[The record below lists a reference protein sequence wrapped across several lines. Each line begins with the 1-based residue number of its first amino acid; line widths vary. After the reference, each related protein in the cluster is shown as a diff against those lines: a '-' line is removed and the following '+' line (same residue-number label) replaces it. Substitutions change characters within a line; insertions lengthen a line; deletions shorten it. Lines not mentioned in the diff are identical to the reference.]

1 MSAMSRWSLT
11 FVSSRATN
19 RRSHTVEKLFQI
31 KIDDPFVPVLQ
42 ILLRLGDGRV
52 TAAPWSEAMAR
63 WVKGRFPVRAE
74 HVQHRLLNPPVNH
87 IGNTQAALAASCLR
101 NPDPANH
108 PRAIGSIKQAPTKD
122 WQKLAQMLA
131 HLVDAPSIRARG
143 TAVLCHFPKRPYQV
157 FIARHLFHRHRR
169 QGHSRCGA
177 RLRHRIPGWGCGLAR
192 PSPGNGPLRAVG
204 CLEKQIPLACLFT
217 GRGRLP
223 SPLAVSG
230 WDRLSTAFR

>member
-74 HVQHRLLNPPVNH
+74 HVQHRLLNPPVDH
-87 IGNTQAALAASCLR
+87 VGNAKATLAASWLR

-108 PRAIGSIKQAPTKD
+108 PRAIGSVEQVTAKHRK
-122 WQKLAQMLA
+122 KLVEMLA
-131 HLVDAPSIRARG
+131 HLVDALSVRAGR
-143 TAVLCHFPKRPYQV
+143 TA
-157 FIARHLFHRHRR
+157 
-169 QGHSRCGA
+169 
-177 RLRHRIPGWGCGLAR
+177 
-192 PSPGNGPLRAVG
+192 
-204 CLEKQIPLACLFT
+204 
-217 GRGRLP
+217 
-223 SPLAVSG
+223 
-230 WDRLSTAFR
+230 